1 MTRPKQDLA
10 ARAAQL
16 PDRAPKKGRTL
27 ADALGDVPVTTPK
40 GGAARQPIPRA
51 KPVRLTIDVE
61 PQAYQA
67 LRLLV
72 IDLGAELGAARVT
85 HSDVVRALLDSAN
98 DDPAVR
104 AALTAKLRDER

>member
-16 PDRAPKKGRTL
+16 PDRAPKKAPTL
-27 ADALGDVPVTTPK
+27 ADVPVPTPK

-72 IDLGAELGAARVT
+72 IELGAELGAARIT